1 MKKTIFTLAIAA
13 MMCLGI
19 TSTVHASTSP
29 VETGVE
35 TNDNHPK
42 ITEFVAKYFPQATV
56 LSVIR
61 DDNEYEVMLSDYTK
75 LDFTLR
81 YDWKKIDCEHST
93 VYTAVPA
100 ELVPVQISNHVK
112 TSFPNQ
118 SIVKIDK
125 DRRDWEIELT
135 NDIELKFDRNFNLIE
150 MD

>member
-56 LSVIR
+56 LSVMR

-100 ELVPVQISNHVK
+100 ELVPAQISNYVK

>member
-1 MKKTIFTLAIAA
+1 MKKSIFTLAIAA
-13 MMCLGI
+13 IMCFGM
-19 TSTVHASTSP
+19 TSTMYASTNP
-29 VETGVE
+29 AGTGVE
-35 TNDNHPK
+35 ANDNHPK

-56 LSVIR
+56 LSVMR

-75 LDFTLR
+75 LDFTLK

-100 ELVPVQISNHVK
+100 ELVPAQISNYVK

-125 DRRDWEIELT
+125 DRRDWEIELA
-135 NDIELKFDRNFNLIE
+135 NDIELKFDKSFNLIE